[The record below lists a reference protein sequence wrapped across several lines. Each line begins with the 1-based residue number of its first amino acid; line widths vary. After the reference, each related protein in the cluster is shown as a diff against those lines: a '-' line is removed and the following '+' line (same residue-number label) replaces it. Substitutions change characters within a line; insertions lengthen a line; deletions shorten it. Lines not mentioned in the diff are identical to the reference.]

1 MMKKRV
7 KQKTNVNIT
16 DTLQTITLIYY
27 ECPQSSHSLVVKGV
41 KVAFL

>member
-16 DTLQTITLIYY
+16 DTLQTITLLYY
-27 ECPQSSHSLVVKGV
+27 ECPLCYHNSARNDFS
-41 KVAFL
+41 